1 MRAIIEVFGREIID
15 SRGNPTVE
23 AEVLLEN
30 GIKGRASVP
39 SGASTGSHEALEL
52 RDKDPK
58 HYLGKGVQ
66 KAVQHIAEGNL
77 TQEHISQELDA
88 TKQNL
93 TMQAREKLNQEL
105 NESLN
110 LTPEQLQ
117 QKATEELKKQVNQKV
132 QQPGFE
138 YAFALAGILGTAL
151 ILRRKR

>member
-1 MRAIIEVFGREIID
+1 VI
-15 SRGNPTVE
+15 
-23 AEVLLEN
+23 
-30 GIKGRASVP
+30 
-39 SGASTGSHEALEL
+39 GAAQEQTNAMGQQLQ
-52 RDKDPK
+52 
-58 HYLGKGVQ
+58 Q
-66 KAVQHIAEGNL
+66 KAVQHIVEGNL

>member
-1 MRAIIEVFGREIID
+1 MKTWNIIAVTLLALIPITFAQNPID
-15 SRGNPTVE
+15 AV
-23 AEVLLEN
+23 
-30 GIKGRASVP
+30 I
-39 SGASTGSHEALEL
+39 
-52 RDKDPK
+52 
-58 HYLGKGVQ
+58 GVAQEQTNTMGQQLQQ
-66 KAVQHIAEGNL
+66 KAVQHIVEGNL

>member
-1 MRAIIEVFGREIID
+1 MKTWNIIAVTLLALMPITFAQNPID
-15 SRGNPTVE
+15 AV
-23 AEVLLEN
+23 
-30 GIKGRASVP
+30 I
-39 SGASTGSHEALEL
+39 GAAQEQTNTMGQQLQ
-52 RDKDPK
+52 
-58 HYLGKGVQ
+58 Q
-66 KAVQHIAEGNL
+66 KAVQHIVEGNL

-93 TMQAREKLNQEL
+93 TTQAREKLNQEL